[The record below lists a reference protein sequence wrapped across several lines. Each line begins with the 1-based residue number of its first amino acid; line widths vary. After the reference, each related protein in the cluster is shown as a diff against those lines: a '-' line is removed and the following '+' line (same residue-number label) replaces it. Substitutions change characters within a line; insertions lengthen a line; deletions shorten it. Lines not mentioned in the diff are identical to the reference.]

1 MAIDRTYLKQV
12 TPGIQTLPTTAT
24 ALTTT
29 DTYIYRLTLT
39 NPTGGAVTVTI
50 TDRDTP
56 AKTLLSVSVPAGSS
70 LVYNYASSPVLAK
83 NGLAWQAGAA
93 ITAEIAAY
101 RVGVRND
108 GGPATW
114 YVDSVNG
121 NDSWPGT
128 SPLLPLKTIGALN
141 NKPVLSGDTILL
153 KRGSY
158 WRETLNLLNKTNVV
172 VDAYG
177 GENGEDKPVLDCSD
191 VIPNASF
198 TLTAGKTKVYEVTV
212 PIETPATGATWLN
225 VWEDGVYLARAASV
239 DACEATPGTYYP
251 STEASSP
258 ITLYIHPTDDQ
269 NPITNGKT
277 YEYSARKH
285 GIICGDGTS
294 IRRVHTKKNLD
305 SYGSL
310 CLLGPN
316 SEAIEC
322 DLTEGGIHN
331 GLITPPGRMIRCR
344 FINAYAGGNALI
356 MFVHFKATPDGS
368 ETMYYEDCWCEN
380 FTDLTLSTG
389 FGGHR
394 GPSGTFGLATYVRCG
409 AKNLQNGFGPQ
420 HGDATFKE
428 CYIEPSVGF
437 GFSMSGDQNF
447 MLDRCYG
454 SVIERWVT
462 IPSGSN
468 NTAVAVRNKITCTST
483 GMGVAFLTL
492 TPNNSFVVEECSI
505 NARSAVNANQS
516 GMVVAF
522 QKNYVQSISNY
533 VMQLHASAV
542 LDANYNQYYGFT
554 NFVVG
559 GATLNKW
566 QYVAQTGQD
575 TMSFFA

>member
-83 NGLAWQAGAA
+83 NGVTWQAGAA

-258 ITLYIHPTDDQ
+258 VTLYIHPTGDQ

-285 GIICGDGTS
+285 GIICDNGAS

-310 CLLGPN
+310 CLLGTN

-322 DLTEGGIHN
+322 DMTDGGIHN
-331 GLITPPGRMIRCR
+331 GLITPPGRIIRCR

-368 ETMYYEDCWCEN
+368 ETMYYEDCYCEN
-380 FTDLTLSTG
+380 FANLNLSTG

-394 GPSGTFGLATYVRCG
+394 GPSGTFGDATYVRCG
-409 AKNLQNGFGPQ
+409 AKNLSSGFSLQ
-420 HGDATFKE
+420 HGNGVFKQCYLDAT
-428 CYIEPSVGF
+428 SF
-437 GFSMSGDQNF
+437 GFTMTGSQTYTID
-447 MLDRCYG
+447 DCYG
-454 SVIERWVT
+454 QVVERWVN
-462 IPSGSN
+462 IPSSSN
-468 NTAVAVRNKITCTST
+468 NTAIVSRNKIVCTNT
-483 GMGVAFLTL
+483 GAGTAFTALSGSNT
-492 TPNNSFVVEECSI
+492 FVVTDSSI
-505 NARSAVNANQS
+505 DSRSAINANQTN
-516 GMVVAF
+516 MVITF
-522 QKNYVQSISNY
+522 RNNYVKSISSY
-533 VMQLHASAV
+533 VFQLQASV
-542 LDANYNQYYGFT
+542 TLDAQHNQYYGFT
-554 NFVVG
+554 NFTIG
-559 GATLNKW
+559 GASLNKW

-575 TMSFFA
+575 TLSFFN